1 MGTER
6 WFIKLL
12 SLLGIFLNLPIFLLC
27 PFSYFS
33 LVLKARSSCQK
44 FSRREGGGV
53 LPGPNSHASKGA
65 AIIRNI
71 CLLGLPFLWCTGAC
85 DPCLG
90 RPSVSFRCHSDSHL
104 WWPKASQQQPWFL
117 NNEDQLF
124 QQKPLGSEDPSET
137 QLNAA
142 VSF

>member
-44 FSRREGGGV
+44 FSRREGGGEEGSSQDQILMQARE
-53 LPGPNSHASKGA
+53 LPSLETSASWACLFFDAQGPVTPAWVDPQCPSA
-65 AIIRNI
+65 ATLTPIFDDLK
-71 CLLGLPFLWCTGAC
+71 LLSSSP
-85 DPCLG
+85 
-90 RPSVSFRCHSDSHL
+90 DS
-104 WWPKASQQQPWFL
+104 
-117 NNEDQLF
+117 
-124 QQKPLGSEDPSET
+124 
-137 QLNAA
+137 
-142 VSF
+142 